1 MKARQGL
8 GGPGAE
14 NQRFANKANIGAPSN
29 AAGGENTGPVSTGGV
44 LPSRGAEYWVVR
56 KPRFCLSGRPGAP
69 RAPPWGLAGRG
80 NPELPTRPG
89 PGAGS
94 QARPAPGARP
104 SQGRQWLISERLNRG
119 AHASAPQT
127 RTHALPLT
135 NRVHPNCTDS
145 LGDGAAAHAG
155 LKMSSL
161 ATAGGA
167 PGKNP
172 ENTTKYRGF

>member
-1 MKARQGL
+1 MPGRPPPGGLIGSYRGVLVRKPGFCPSGRPEVARAPPP
-8 GGPGAE
+8 GGH
-14 NQRFANKANIGAPSN
+14 IGAYRR
-29 AAGGENTGPVSTGGV
+29 V
-44 LPSRGAEYWVVR
+44 LVR

-69 RAPPWGLAGRG
+69 RAPPWGLAGRE
-80 NPELPTRPG
+80 NPELPARPG

-104 SQGRQWLISERLNRG
+104 SQGRQWRISERLNRG

-145 LGDGAAAHAG
+145 LGDAAAAHAG
-155 LKMSSL
+155 LKNELTGHCWGSTGQKSRECE
-161 ATAGGA
+161 T
-167 PGKNP
+167 
-172 ENTTKYRGF
+172 YRGF